1 MATMVF
7 FQAFLNALMLAS
19 LYSLVAVG
27 LTLVFGVMHMVN
39 FAHGAF
45 VMLGAYAT
53 FFIFTKLGLGYW
65 PSLILCF
72 LAAGVAGSIIERFLY
87 HRFWG
92 HVLPCLV
99 VAVGV
104 TQILQNG
111 SLIVFGITEK
121 SIDSIFPGVITIF
134 GLRFSLERLMV
145 IVISAGLI
153 ISLMIFLK
161 TTKTGQAM
169 RAVAQDYDAAAL
181 LGVKCKQITMLAMFI
196 GCGLAA
202 ASGGIIA
209 PVFVIHAYMGE
220 PLLMKAFLIIIL
232 GGMGSLPGAIMAGLL
247 VGFMESFGM
256 TYLGYYSQVLLF
268 VFVILVLMIK
278 PTGLFSGIVFKI

>member
-19 LYSLVAVG
+19 LYSLIAVG

-53 FFIFTKLGLGYW
+53 FLIFTKLGLGYW
-65 PSLILCF
+65 PSLLLCF

-92 HVLPCLV
+92 QVLPCLV
-99 VAVGV
+99 VAVGL

-111 SLIVFGITEK
+111 SLIAFGITEK
-121 SIDSIFPGVITIF
+121 SIDSIFPGVISIF
-134 GLRFSLERLMV
+134 GLRFSFERLMV

-153 ISLMIFLK
+153 SSLMIFLK

-181 LGVKCKQITMLAMFI
+181 QGVKCKQIAMLAMFI

-202 ASGGIIA
+202 TAGGIIA

-256 TYLGYYSQVLLF
+256 TYLGYYAQILLF